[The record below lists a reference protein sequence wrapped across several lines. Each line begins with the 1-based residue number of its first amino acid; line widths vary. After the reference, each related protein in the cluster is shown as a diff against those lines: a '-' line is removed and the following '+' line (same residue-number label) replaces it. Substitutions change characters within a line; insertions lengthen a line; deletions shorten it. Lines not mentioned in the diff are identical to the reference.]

1 MHRLQRGQ
9 GLSEYALL
17 IVLVAMV
24 IMVMLIIFGEGL
36 KDVYQF
42 IVDSLPFSI

>member
-1 MHRLQRGQ
+1 MHRIERGQ

-24 IMVMLIIFGEGL
+24 IMIMLIIFGEGL
-36 KDVYQF
+36 ADVYQY
-42 IVDSLPFSI
+42 IVDQLPF